1 MLKFGICEKD
11 ITPQIGMNMPG
22 YFHFRP
28 SQGILDPLYV
38 KAMAFE
44 NNGEC
49 FVFVVCDAMELY
61 RKHTLEIRRRVL
73 ERCEINPENISVS
86 ATHSHTT
93 GPTWTWED
101 SYFEDEN
108 YSEMLI
114 SRATDA
120 VCEAYASRKAVRIS
134 YAADKLSGVA
144 FIRRF
149 YLKDGTFAMNPNP
162 ELVKCAESEPD
173 ETFILI
179 KVEYE
184 DGTLAAFIENF
195 ALHAD
200 SVGKDVVSADYPGV
214 IARLVK
220 KKYGANVHNVFINS
234 AAGDVN
240 HIDVERLKNGRV
252 ADYNECGRKIF
263 EKIVELEENLSPC
276 KCEDIIPKTMYFNV
290 KKRKPTERN
299 YDIAKRILS
308 GENIDFDGYNNDD
321 VTKRIFATAA
331 KKCYESEVS
340 EFEVEIKT
348 LKLGDVYFAM
358 WPGEVFCEFA
368 KLVRAANP
376 DKTVAI
382 SAQANNTVDCYIPS
396 KTAFE
401 NGGYETRE
409 SVELMP
415 DKNAGYEIAENTI
428 KLLSSY

>member
-11 ITPQIGMNMPG
+11 ITPKVGANMPG
-22 YFHFRP
+22 YFGFRP
-28 SQGILDPLYV
+28 SKGILDPLYA
-38 KAMAFE
+38 KAMVFE

-49 FVFVVCDAMELY
+49 FAFVVCDAVELY
-61 RKHTLEIRRRVL
+61 RKHTLGIRSLVAKK
-73 ERCEINPENISVS
+73 CDINPENISVS
-86 ATHSHTT
+86 VTHSHTA
-93 GPTWTWED
+93 GPTWTWKD
-101 SYFEDEN
+101 NYFEDEE
-108 YSEMLI
+108 YSKMLI
-114 SRATDA
+114 ERAAEA
-120 VCEAYASRKAVRIS
+120 VCEAYASRRPAKIS
-134 YAADKLSGVA
+134 TASGKLSDVA

-149 YLKDGTFAMNPNP
+149 YLKDGTFAMNPDPNM
-162 ELVKCAESEPD
+162 VKCAETEPD

-184 DGTLAAFIENF
+184 DGSVAAFVENF

-200 SVGKDVVSADYPGV
+200 SVGRNVVSADYPGV
-214 IARLVK
+214 VARLVRE
-220 KKYGANVHNVFINS
+220 KYGENVHNVFINS

-240 HIDVERLKNGRV
+240 HIDVERSKTGKY
-252 ADYNECGRKIF
+252 ADHNECGRKIF
-263 EKIVELEENLSPC
+263 EKIVELSEKLSSC
-276 KCEDIIPKTMYFNV
+276 KSEDVIPKTMYFNV

-308 GENIDFDGYNNDD
+308 GEDIDFDGYNNDEE
-321 VTKRIFATAA
+321 TKRIFAIAA
-331 KKCYESEVS
+331 KNCYESNIS

-348 LKLGDVYFAM
+348 LKLGDIYFAM

-368 KLVRAANP
+368 KIVRSANP

-382 SAQANNTVDCYIPS
+382 SAQANNTVDCYVPS

-428 KLLSSY
+428 KLLGNY